1 MAYLINRQSPG
12 NIACRFCLRNI
23 LEYILML
30 HLSRQKYEMIMS
42 SLFLTEQTMQIAAN
56 GYAH

>member
-1 MAYLINRQSPG
+1 
-12 NIACRFCLRNI
+12 
-23 LEYILML
+23 ML